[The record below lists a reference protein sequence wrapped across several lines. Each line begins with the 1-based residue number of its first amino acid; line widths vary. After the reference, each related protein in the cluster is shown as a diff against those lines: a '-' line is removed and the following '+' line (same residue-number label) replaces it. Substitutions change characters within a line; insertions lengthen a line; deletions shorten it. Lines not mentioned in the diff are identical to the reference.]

1 MKLQKVILVRREAE
15 GERKLSLLAL
25 AALEGG
31 AGGGAKGAHRLR
43 FLRTRQRNKAHRQ
56 RLVKVA
62 TR

>member
-1 MKLQKVILVRREAE
+1 VRREAE

-25 AALEGG
+25 LALQSG

-43 FLRTRQRNKAHRQ
+43 LFGTHRRNKAHGQ
-56 RLVKVA
+56 RLAKVA

>member
-1 MKLQKVILVRREAE
+1 VRGEAE

-25 AALEGG
+25 PALQSG

-43 FLRTRQRNKAHRQ
+43 FFGTRRRNKAHGQ